1 MKATINNKMFKRD
14 MENIMQYSIGFLEG
28 IHGGKTQF
36 LKNIGTE
43 TLDLMKQYID
53 SSAKL
58 NPAMLEHVYEWY
70 RVGSP
75 DARLYD
81 ITYTVSNL
89 GLSFRSTFRQSTS
102 IKNGSNVPFYDKARI
117 MENGIPVTI
126 KPKKSPVLV
135 FKDGSETVFTRNPIT
150 VINPGGNSA
159 QNGFEKTFDSFFSKY
174 FTQAFLRTS
183 GIDEY
188 LKNPVAYKK
197 NLPAGKK
204 GGKSKGFETG
214 YRWIANAGV
223 TLNG

>member
-1 MKATINNKMFKRD
+1 MKATINNKIFKRD
-14 MENIMQYSIGFLEG
+14 MDNIMQYSLGFLQG
-28 IHGGKTQF
+28 IQGGKTQF

-43 TLDLMKQYID
+43 TIDLMKQYID

-70 RVGSP
+70 QVGSP

-81 ITYTVSNL
+81 INYTISNL
-89 GLSFRSTFRQSTS
+89 GLSFKSTFRQSTS

-117 MENGIPVTI
+117 MEDGIPVTI
-126 KPKKSPVLV
+126 RPKKSPVLV
-135 FKDGSETVFTRNPIT
+135 FEDGSETVFTKNPVTIL
-150 VINPGGNSA
+150 NPGGGSA
-159 QNGFEKTFDSFFSKY
+159 QRGFEKTFDSFFSKY

-188 LKNPVAYKK
+188 LKNPITYKN
-197 NLPAGKK
+197 NLPAGKRV
-204 GGKSKGFETG
+204 GKVKGFETG

-223 TLNG
+223 MTNG